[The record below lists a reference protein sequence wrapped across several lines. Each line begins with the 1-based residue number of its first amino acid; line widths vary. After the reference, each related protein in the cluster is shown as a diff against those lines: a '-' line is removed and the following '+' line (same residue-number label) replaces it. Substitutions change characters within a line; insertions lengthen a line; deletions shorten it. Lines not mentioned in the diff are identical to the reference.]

1 MSMTQP
7 MDNRG
12 GYRPTAPQNSPM
24 NVSATGGNGQNGTQ
38 AARYIPGLPYGQG
51 EQTYAQQVAAPMAG
65 TTSIEGTLPVV
76 GLTEPT
82 QRPNEPITAGVD
94 FGPGPG
100 SEVVNLPNTQPTVLS
115 ILRQIAQND
124 PTGETDLIFQA
135 MLERGF

>member
-24 NVSATGGNGQNGTQ
+24 NISATGGNGQSGRQ
-38 AARYIPGLPYGQG
+38 AATYIPGLPYGEGQ
-51 EQTYAQQVAAPMAG
+51 QTYAQQTAAPMAAVTDMPLEAITG
-65 TTSIEGTLPVV
+65 ITA
-76 GLTEPT
+76 PT
-82 QRPNEPITAGVD
+82 QRSAEPITAGVD

-100 SEVVNLPNTQPTVLS
+100 SEVINLPNTQPTVLS
-115 ILRQIAQND
+115 VLRQIAQND

-135 MLERGF
+135 MIEKGVI